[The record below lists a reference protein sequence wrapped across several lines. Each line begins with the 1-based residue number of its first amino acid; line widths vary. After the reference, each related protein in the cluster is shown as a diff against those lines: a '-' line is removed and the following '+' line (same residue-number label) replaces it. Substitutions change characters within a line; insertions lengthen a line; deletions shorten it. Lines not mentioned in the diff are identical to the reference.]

1 MDGSPLNR
9 YKAPISVRL
18 VYLVLV
24 CLALA
29 IALELLRHN
38 LQFYFPKDWANAHE
52 LDGLTDWK
60 AARLSLL
67 GVSPYEADGL
77 RMLGQNQ
84 VGWPPTTAFWYL
96 PMVNFS
102 KALVAEVSGLSLLIL
117 LVPHYYLCAKAL
129 NWPAAFVVAV
139 LAAALVLSTEWM
151 VYHYEMT
158 QCSEHIAFLYVLT
171 WLFLRKGRDT
181 AAGLCIGVAM
191 TFKLFP
197 GLMVIMM
204 LFGRRWRGVIAAAVT
219 YAIVAVTMTI
229 KFGFNS
235 WLLFLEQEKPITEGW
250 LGVLQNSS
258 LSGLVTQS
266 LFPFCVANGHPTKTG
281 SAIITIT
288 SILLITAAVWVS
300 RTYFK
305 RALEADG
312 RAIDLPVALF
322 ALLSVFLNPFAWEHY
337 YALLIAPLFIVTTH
351 CWQVIRTMARRW
363 GDHTCSTA
371 SMAVTACLALTCAGA
386 FAFVFRALGRNIWEI
401 FRHIEVWR
409 RTPLP
414 AFHWHVHYLQ
424 VLNFAPWI
432 ITILVCFAVMR
443 LKTRLSIVN

>member
-96 PMVNFS
+96 PMVDFS

-300 RTYFK
+300 RSILQT
-305 RALEADG
+305 RARGG
-312 RAIDLPVALF
+312 RSCHRSTRRTLCPAVRVSQPLRVG
-322 ALLSVFLNPFAWEHY
+322 ALLRTPYRPIIHRND
-337 YALLIAPLFIVTTH
+337 ALLAGH
-351 CWQVIRTMARRW
+351 QNDGSQVGRPYLLDRKHGSYSVPRVDLRRRICIR
-363 GDHTCSTA
+363 
-371 SMAVTACLALTCAGA
+371 V
-386 FAFVFRALGRNIWEI
+386 
-401 FRHIEVWR
+401 
-409 RTPLP
+409 
-414 AFHWHVHYLQ
+414 
-424 VLNFAPWI
+424 
-432 ITILVCFAVMR
+432 
-443 LKTRLSIVN
+443 